1 MTIDKSQV
9 ARQFSRSA
17 ASYDAYAR
25 IQNSMAQRLIELI
38 EPNRHRLIDLG
49 CGTGRALLALSQDT
63 RHSCTELFGVDIA
76 AGMIEVAQQQTDASL
91 VCCDLESTPFEND
104 MFDIAFSNTA
114 LQWCDLDSVAKEV
127 NRLLVPNGQ
136 FVFSTFG
143 PRTLEQ
149 WKAAL
154 TTIDPGIERIHQ
166 FHGQHT
172 IRNILEQNGFSNI
185 EIEVKLHF
193 ESFATIKEML
203 KSVRKIGATYADLN
217 RERTYFGREK
227 YRTLIKGLEKI
238 RGSLLEFQLTYES
251 IFVSCR
257 SAG

>member
-25 IQNSMAQRLIELI
+25 IQNSMAQRLTELL
-38 EPNRHRLIDLG
+38 EPNSGRLIDLG
-49 CGTGRALLALSQDT
+49 CGTGRALMALSQDD

-76 AGMIEVAQQQTDASL
+76 AGMIEVAKRQTDAFL
-91 VCCDLESTPFEND
+91 VCCDIESTPFEND
-104 MFDIAFSNTA
+104 MFDIAYSNTA

-127 NRLLVPNGQ
+127 DRLLVPNGQ

-149 WKAAL
+149 WKTAL
-154 TTIDPGIERIHQ
+154 KTIDPDVERIHQ

-172 IRNILEQNGFSNI
+172 IRKVLEQNGFGNI
-185 EIEVKLHF
+185 KIEVKLHF

-227 YRTLIKGLEKI
+227 YRTLINRMEEI
-238 RGSLLEFQLTYES
+238 RGSLSKFQLTYES